1 MDLEG
6 SKWAG
11 EVSNFFRKTIE
22 QSSQSNRAEGLD
34 PKSLEAIY
42 RRWGEFL
49 NEELPEDQAES
60 LKLQR
65 GLLKHKDKIFVFRE
79 QPGVPPTNNSSER
92 AIRNI
97 KVKQKVSGLF
107 RSMPGAQTFI
117 KLRSVIDTCIK
128 QPRDVLPVLQLL
140 AH

>member
-65 GLLKHKDKIFVFRE
+65 GLLFGSKLKHS
-79 QPGVPPTNNSSER
+79 GSSNALGEHY
-92 AIRNI
+92 
-97 KVKQKVSGLF
+97 SGRRFFL
-107 RSMPGAQTFI
+107 
-117 KLRSVIDTCIK
+117 
-128 QPRDVLPVLQLL
+128 
-140 AH
+140 